1 MRLKTK
7 YPEFQQYR
15 SQTDW
20 DGATGALATTG
31 DGHKLKLD
39 TPKTYGGNGDGLC
52 PDETFTTAVL
62 GCLNDTFLDFQR
74 RFEME
79 LISLHL
85 EGTTDVKF
93 DGQGYMIAGIKVK
106 GEIVVGQDE
115 LDVGKRC
122 AELMTEY
129 CHLYRTM
136 KDCIPF
142 EFDISVREIDSD

>member
-20 DGATGALATTG
+20 DGATGAIATTG
-31 DGHKLKLD
+31 DGHTLKLD
-39 TPKTYGGNGDGLC
+39 TPTIYGGHGNGLC

-93 DGQGYMIAGIKVK
+93 DGQGYMITGIKVK

-129 CHLYRTM
+129 CHLYRTI

-142 EFDISVREIDSD
+142 EFDISVREIDSE